1 MTARKEAILKAA
13 ANLFAEKGFNET
25 SMAELAKVTGV
36 AQGTIFYHFNNK
48 EELFLTVLDDFKT
61 SIARE
66 FEYHTKEKNFKTGL
80 DEVQEALNF
89 YLYLAGSMEERFR
102 ILHRHHAYELAR
114 INPVCRVHLESIY
127 SCFVDIFENAILL
140 GQRDGSIRETDARK
154 AALIIY
160 TMVDGLVRF
169 NTYDLYDGGVL
180 SNELFESCRRILEN
194 NNSCRVGKER
204 D

>member
-13 ANLFAEKGFNET
+13 ANLFAERGFNET

-61 SIARE
+61 SITQE
-66 FEYHTKEKNFKTGL
+66 FENHIKEKNFMTGL
-80 DEVQEALNF
+80 EKVEGALNF

-127 SCFVDIFENAILL
+127 SCLVDIFEKAILL
-140 GQRDGSIRETDARK
+140 GQKDGSIREMDARK

-194 NNSCRVGKER
+194 NKSC
-204 D
+204 

>member
-13 ANLFAEKGFNET
+13 ATLFAEKGFNET
-25 SMAELAKVTGV
+25 SMAELAKATGV

-48 EELFLTVLDDFKT
+48 EELFLNVLDDFKT
-61 SIARE
+61 SITQE
-66 FEYHTKEKNFKTGL
+66 FEKHVKEKNFKTGL
-80 DEVQEALNF
+80 ERVEEALNF
-89 YLYLAGSMEERFR
+89 YLHLAGSMEERFR

-127 SCFVDIFENAILL
+127 SCFVDIFEKAIVS
-140 GQRDGSIRETDARK
+140 GQQDGSIRKMAARK
-154 AALIIY
+154 AALIIF

-194 NNSCRVGKER
+194 HKPG
-204 D
+204 

>member
-13 ANLFAEKGFNET
+13 ANLFAERGFNET

-48 EELFLTVLDDFKT
+48 EELFLKVLDDFKT
-61 SIARE
+61 SITQE
-66 FEYHTKEKNFKTGL
+66 FENHIKEKNFTTGL
-80 DEVQEALNF
+80 EKVEGALNF

-127 SCFVDIFENAILL
+127 SCFADIFESAILL
-140 GQRDGSIRETDARK
+140 GQQDGSIREMDARK

-194 NNSCRVGKER
+194 NKSC
-204 D
+204 

>member
-25 SMAELAKVTGV
+25 SMAELAKATGV

-61 SIARE
+61 SITQE
-66 FEYHTKEKNFKTGL
+66 FENHIKEKNFKSGL
-80 DEVQEALNF
+80 EKVEEALNF

-114 INPVCRVHLESIY
+114 INPVCRIHLEAIY

-140 GQRDGSIRETDARK
+140 GQQDGSIREMDARK

-194 NNSCRVGKER
+194 NKPC
-204 D
+204 

>member
-1 MTARKEAILKAA
+1 MTTRKEAILKAA
-13 ANLFAEKGFNET
+13 ANLFAERGFNET

-48 EELFLTVLDDFKT
+48 EELFLKVLDDFKT
-61 SIARE
+61 SITQE
-66 FEYHTKEKNFKTGL
+66 FENHIKEKNFTTGL
-80 DEVQEALNF
+80 EKVEGALNF

-127 SCFVDIFENAILL
+127 SCFADIFENAILL
-140 GQRDGSIRETDARK
+140 GQQDGSIREMDARK

-194 NNSCRVGKER
+194 NKSC
-204 D
+204 

>member
-1 MTARKEAILKAA
+1 MTARKEAILQAA
-13 ANLFAEKGFNET
+13 ANLFAERGFNET
-25 SMAELAKVTGV
+25 SMAELAKLTGV

-48 EELFLTVLDDFKT
+48 EELFLTVLDDFKK
-61 SIARE
+61 SITQE
-66 FEYHTKEKNFKTGL
+66 FENLIKEKNFKSGL
-80 DEVQEALNF
+80 ERVEEALNF

-127 SCFVDIFENAILL
+127 SCLVDIFENAILS
-140 GQRDGSIRETDARK
+140 GQQDGSIRRMDARK

-169 NTYDLYDGGVL
+169 NTYELYDGGVL

-194 NNSCRVGKER
+194 NKPC
-204 D
+204 

>member
-13 ANLFAEKGFNET
+13 ANLFAERGFNET

-61 SIARE
+61 SITQE
-66 FEYHTKEKNFKTGL
+66 FENHIKEKNFTTGL
-80 DEVQEALNF
+80 EKVEGALNF

-127 SCFVDIFENAILL
+127 SCLVDIFEKAILL
-140 GQRDGSIRETDARK
+140 GQQDGSIREMDARK

-194 NNSCRVGKER
+194 NKSC
-204 D
+204 

>member
-13 ANLFAEKGFNET
+13 TNLFAEKGFTET

-48 EELFLTVLDDFKT
+48 EELFLKVLDDFKT
-61 SIARE
+61 SITHE
-66 FEYHTKEKNFKTGL
+66 FENHNKEKNFKTGL
-80 DEVQEALNF
+80 EKVEEALNF
-89 YLYLAGSMEERFR
+89 YLYLAGSMEESFR

-127 SCFVDIFENAILL
+127 SCFVDIFEKAILS
-140 GQRDGSIRETDARK
+140 GQQDGSIREMPARK
-154 AALIIY
+154 AALIIF

-194 NNSCRVGKER
+194 HKSC
-204 D
+204 

>member
-13 ANLFAEKGFNET
+13 ANLFAERGFNET

-48 EELFLTVLDDFKT
+48 EELFLNVLDDFKT
-61 SIARE
+61 SITQE
-66 FEYHTKEKNFKTGL
+66 FENHIKEKNFTTGL
-80 DEVQEALNF
+80 EKVEGALNF

-127 SCFVDIFENAILL
+127 SCLVDIFEKAILL
-140 GQRDGSIRETDARK
+140 GQQDGSIREMDARK

-194 NNSCRVGKER
+194 NKSC
-204 D
+204 

>member
-13 ANLFAEKGFNET
+13 ANLFAERGFNET

-48 EELFLTVLDDFKT
+48 EELFLKVLDDFRT
-61 SIARE
+61 SITQE
-66 FEYHTKEKNFKTGL
+66 FENHIKEKNFTTGL
-80 DEVQEALNF
+80 EKVEGALNF

-127 SCFVDIFENAILL
+127 SCLVDIFEKAILL
-140 GQRDGSIRETDARK
+140 GQQDGSIREMDARK

-194 NNSCRVGKER
+194 NKSC
-204 D
+204 